1 MPATGAEGPVHRV
14 GVLSPSYSS
23 EDDFI
28 IRPFYD
34 EMRQLGWIEG
44 RNVAYDRAYGND
56 RMELMS
62 RLAADLVARKP
73 ELIVAFGPTL
83 ANAAK
88 QATSSI
94 PIVFAVVVD
103 PLSAGL
109 VASLAHPGG
118 NVTGVTQSIA
128 ESLAP
133 KRIELLREI
142 MPGVRRIGLLGNT
155 LDPGSMSDQAALAPL
170 SGTLGVNLTVANATN
185 VAQFDA
191 SVTSLIE
198 QQVQA
203 IVVANGIAVGRRK
216 QMIALT
222 RRARIPVVGFNET
235 MADAGAL
242 FSFGPSI
249 VDQIRRS
256 AHLVDKVLHDTK
268 PADIPVEAGD
278 RLQLVVNARS
288 ARELGLTIPQ
298 SFLLRADRVID

>member
-1 MPATGAEGPVHRV
+1 
-14 GVLSPSYSS
+14 
-23 EDDFI
+23 
-28 IRPFYD
+28 
-34 EMRQLGWIEG
+34 
-44 RNVAYDRAYGND
+44 
-56 RMELMS
+56 
-62 RLAADLVARKP
+62 
-73 ELIVAFGPTL
+73 
-83 ANAAK
+83 
-88 QATSSI
+88 
-94 PIVFAVVVD
+94 
-103 PLSAGL
+103 SAGL
-109 VASLAHPGG
+109 VESLAHPGG

-170 SGTLGVNLTVANATN
+170 SGTLGVTLTVANSTN